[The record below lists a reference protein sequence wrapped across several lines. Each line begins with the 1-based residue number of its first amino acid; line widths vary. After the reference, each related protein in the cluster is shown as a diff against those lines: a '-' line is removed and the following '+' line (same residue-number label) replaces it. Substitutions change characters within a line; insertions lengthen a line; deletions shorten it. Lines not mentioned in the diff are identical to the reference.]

1 MPQRKRTLARLLLT
15 LWSLALGRQLGSVPV
30 SPDDRFEDGGLSRV
44 TANFTRPFYAPH
56 IADDVEFPLDLI
68 RNHPGSRQ
76 GVRSEVGDD
85 SRLRE
90 AIAKAMNETVSR
102 TLTILVLGGSEPQG
116 ADCSVDMKGAVEAGV
131 YAWWTAPKTGR
142 IQCGWP
148 ARLTRYLARLLPR
161 LNFVV
166 INGAQGGCS
175 SSCALTKVN
184 AELGKRVLNEP
195 TNAKWTKLV
204 QPIGENVDLVLLDFN
219 ANDAQKPNC
228 SAATFEALVHYAVV
242 AVSNAVPTPARHGG
256 RWTWQSGRAPV
267 WQPTGSRVATTPPRQ
282 PTRGSC

>member
-1 MPQRKRTLARLLLT
+1 MPQRKRTLARLSLT

-116 ADCSVDMKGAVEAGV
+116 ADCSVDMKGAVKGM
-131 YAWWTAPKTGR
+131 Y
-142 IQCGWP
+142 
-148 ARLTRYLARLLPR
+148 
-161 LNFVV
+161 
-166 INGAQGGCS
+166 
-175 SSCALTKVN
+175 
-184 AELGKRVLNEP
+184 
-195 TNAKWTKLV
+195 
-204 QPIGENVDLVLLDFN
+204 
-219 ANDAQKPNC
+219 
-228 SAATFEALVHYAVV
+228 
-242 AVSNAVPTPARHGG
+242 
-256 RWTWQSGRAPV
+256 
-267 WQPTGSRVATTPPRQ
+267 
-282 PTRGSC
+282 